1 MKHLKPD
8 EQQLLIDIVTFY
20 RDRHMSV
27 NNPQQKDID
36 SVLDKIVSMANFT
49 LDDAGNDST
58 DCDCSCHRVGS
69 TDK

>member
-36 SVLDKIVSMANFT
+36 SVIDKIVSVENSDVT
-49 LDDAGNDST
+49 NAGNGYSN
-58 DCDCSCHRVGS
+58 CDCSCHRFGG
-69 TDK
+69 TD

>member
-36 SVLDKIVSMANFT
+36 SVIDKIVSVENSDVT
-49 LDDAGNDST
+49 NAGNGDSN
-58 DCDCSCHRVGS
+58 CDCSCHRFGG
-69 TDK
+69 TD